1 MAERS
6 ANILPDALIDSSK
19 LSTLRRLTLRM
30 VFPHVNFRCVQYFLS
45 ATISTIA
52 SPVFRE
58 FVLEFAGPSSLYD
71 CLSTRNCWVCWA
83 ECDWNEID
91 KLLTVKFAELEGF
104 RMVIRTE
111 GLQNPEHFREHA
123 ETPFRLLASRG
134 CIRFETP
141 ILQITDDIL

>member
-1 MAERS
+1 
-6 ANILPDALIDSSK
+6 
-19 LSTLRRLTLRM
+19 M

-104 RMVIRTE
+104 RSLSE
-111 GLQNPEHFREHA
+111 G
-123 ETPFRLLASRG
+123 RG
-134 CIRFETP
+134 CKTHNTSRSAQRCHIGYR
-141 ILQITDDIL
+141 